1 MDKVI
6 FDFENDEFT
15 LISDLGEVHQEFPGL
30 KAKKA
35 DILSAA
41 GIIQIDLSDMHELL
55 EDLMNGVI
63 DQEEFIDKTRELISD
78 SIKSEFHN
86 SLN

>member
-1 MDKVI
+1 MDKAI
-6 FDFENDEFT
+6 FDFEKNEFT

-30 KAKKA
+30 RDKKA

-41 GIIQIDLSDMHELL
+41 GIIQIDLSDMHNLL

-78 SIKSEFHN
+78 CIKSEFHN